1 MFQQTRR
8 IVNRIILPNNHSISR
23 KFYTYNIHPK
33 ESIKN
38 EIFLPGKRMLCKR
51 YRRNAFLHKQ
61 ISTAAITSDG
71 GKSQDNGVDNVDIT
85 NQTYQAD
92 TNLDDGISML
102 NNLHTHEK
110 IFGVNTAINAA
121 PANKQCKYSHVQA
134 MSQSSYNFHYR
145 EYMES
150 VLGMEDDFFGMT
162 LNDTEI
168 LNIGKEQQDIEKLD
182 VYYKKMKDVG
192 APVSV
197 NTFNVLLYGYRLS
210 IGSLSQWERNDAT
223 ERAYSYLKEM

>member
-1 MFQQTRR
+1 
-8 IVNRIILPNNHSISR
+8 
-23 KFYTYNIHPK
+23 
-33 ESIKN
+33 
-38 EIFLPGKRMLCKR
+38 MLCRR
-51 YRRNAFLHKQ
+51 YRRD
-61 ISTAAITSDG
+61 ISTATTSSVG
-71 GKSQDNGVDNVDIT
+71 GKKQDSGVDNVDIT
-85 NQTYQAD
+85 NQAYKAN
-92 TNLDDGISML
+92 TNVVDGIS
-102 NNLHTHEK
+102 NYLHTHKK

-134 MSQSSYNFHYR
+134 MAQSSYNFHYR

-150 VLGMEDDFFGMT
+150 VLGIEDDFFGMT

-182 VYYKKMKDVG
+182 AYYKKMKDVG

-210 IGSLSQWERNDAT
+210 IGGLSHLGRNDAT
-223 ERAYSYLKEM
+223 ERAYSYLTEM